1 MTAQRSL
8 IAILLAISA
17 STALISQTI
26 EFESGGLI
34 YLTQTRNDVTV
45 MFAPLPT
52 LVRDFAVMQVA
63 ISNGSKDQRT
73 ITPQDFVFRR
83 SDGTEVRASAA
94 ADVVKEFIQHGG
106 GDDVTKLVTAYEQGL
121 YGISRI
127 RSTNGFQQ
135 RRQAALAYVDSA
147 KLKAAA
153 AASAIVLVP
162 LKLKAGD
169 STDGVLFFP
178 NGGKP
183 LGTGKLRVNTAAAL
197 FEFEVLPQ

>member
-1 MTAQRSL
+1 MRALCSLLVLLTIAAPHAGTA
-8 IAILLAISA
+8 
-17 STALISQTI
+17 QTI
-26 EFESGGLI
+26 EFESGGLT
-34 YLTQTRNDVTV
+34 YLTQTRNSVTV

-52 LVRDFAVMQVA
+52 LVREYAVMQVA

-73 ITPQDFVFRR
+73 ITPQDFIFRR
-83 SDGTEVRASAA
+83 PDGTETRARSAS
-94 ADVVKEFIQHGG
+94 DVVKEFGERGG
-106 GDDVTKLVTAYEQGL
+106 GDDVGKLVTAYEQGL

-153 AASAIVLVP
+153 AASAIALVP
-162 LKLKAGD
+162 LKLKSGD

-178 NGGKP
+178 NSGKP
-183 LGTGKLRVNTAAAL
+183 LGAGKLIVNTAAAT
-197 FEFEVLPQ
+197 FEFEVLSQ